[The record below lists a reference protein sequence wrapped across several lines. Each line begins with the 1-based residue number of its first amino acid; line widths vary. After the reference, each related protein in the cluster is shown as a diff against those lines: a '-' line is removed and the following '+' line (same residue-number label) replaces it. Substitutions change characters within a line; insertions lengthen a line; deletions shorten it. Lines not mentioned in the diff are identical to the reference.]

1 MSADGILAWLE
12 GTALATAV
20 REGVWLYPAI
30 ETVHIL
36 ALATLFGSIALLDLR
51 ILGASRLLPLDALA
65 GHALRPVYAAFPVLV
80 ASGSLMFIADATA
93 LAENP
98 AFRTKMVLVPLAVL
112 NALAFDVGWFRGLRA
127 DPARPVPG
135 VARVFA
141 AASLGLWIAV
151 IVCGRL
157 IAYV

>member
-1 MSADGILAWLE
+1 MPADGICAWLE
-12 GTALATAV
+12 RTSLATVV
-20 REGVWLYPAI
+20 REGAWLYPAI

-65 GHALRPVYAAFPVLV
+65 RHALRPVYAAFPVLV

-98 AFRTKMVLVPLAVL
+98 AFRTKMVLVPLAAL
-112 NALAFDVGWFRGLRA
+112 NALTFNIGWFRRLRA
-127 DPARPVPG
+127 DPATPVPR
-135 VARVFA
+135 VAQVFA